1 MVEMS
6 FSFSSVKLNFSGVVT
21 PYYILGT
28 IIIIRPLNCM
38 SFAVSILCSHTLT
51 LKTTLKISLI
61 DLYLKGEENKV
72 QKFSQDQLVVYQCR
86 KIGI

>member
-38 SFAVSILCSHTLT
+38 SFAVFRLCSHTLT
-51 LKTTLKISLI
+51 LKTILKISLI

-72 QKFSQDQLVVYQCR
+72 QKFS
-86 KIGI
+86 

>member
-38 SFAVSILCSHTLT
+38 SFAVSRLCSHTLT

-72 QKFSQDQLVVYQCR
+72 QKFSQNQLVVYQCR